1 MHGSFSASVKFNHD
15 KFIFFFVQEVCKDL
29 GRKWGRVENK
39 LLFQLMSF
47 GVFQSILPDNRI
59 VPYISHQGHSMYVEA
74 YI

>member
-15 KFIFFFVQEVCKDL
+15 KFRFFFVRQVCKDL
-29 GRKWGRVENK
+29 GRKWGRLENK

-47 GVFQSILPDNRI
+47 DVFQSILPDNRI
-59 VPYISHQGHSMYVEA
+59 VPYISHQGHSMYMEA